1 MNSYHH
7 HCIPLDPTH
16 YPLLTRF
23 RWSRCLFLP
32 LTCPLAQTHLCSTRR
47 QSWCAIASLKK
58 RGDAYSGMVLHPIIP
73 PRRQPR
79 ISLHKRPEMRLDES
93 LEHTDR
99 NRVFGPGP
107 LLNLSRQ
114 PKAKSETSG

>member
-47 QSWCAIASLKK
+47 QSWCAIASLNTG
-58 RGDAYSGMVLHPIIP
+58 RRVLGHGLAPHNSPSP
-73 PRRQPR
+73 PTSHQ
-79 ISLHKRPEMRLDES
+79 LHKRPEMRLDES

-114 PKAKSETSG
+114 PKGQSETSG